1 MQNELWASQNRML
14 IIFHAITRKPT
25 NKPETLISKKRFY
38 KITVLAVAVILGT
51 WSFNKAVFT
60 NRYEVGQPIDSL
72 NHVVVFYNG
81 KVGNVN
87 GRNVTKDGYNL
98 GLKYQCV
105 EFVKRYYYQ
114 HLHHKMPDSY
124 GHAKD
129 FFNKSLQ
136 DGQKNKRRNLIQYS
150 NSSITKPK
158 TDDLLVFDATLYNPY
173 GHVAIISK
181 VKENSVEIIQQNPGP
196 LGSSRETF
204 QLTHQNNKWQIQ
216 DSHALGWLRKE

>member
-1 MQNELWASQNRML
+1 MGISKQDAHKFACNCPDSLEQ
-14 IIFHAITRKPT
+14 
-25 NKPETLISKKRFY
+25 KPEALTTKKKFY
-38 KITVLAVAVILGT
+38 TITVLVVTVILGT
-51 WSFNKAVFT
+51 WSFNKVVFNT
-60 NRYEVGQPIDSL
+60 RHEVGQAIDSL

-114 HLHHKMPDSY
+114 YLHHKMPDSY

-129 FFNKSLQ
+129 FFDKTLQ

-150 NSSITKPK
+150 NSSAAKPK
-158 TDDLLVFDATLYNPY
+158 TNDLLVFDSTLYNPY
-173 GHVAIISK
+173 GHVAIVSGVTEDSI
-181 VKENSVEIIQQNPGP
+181 EIIQQNPGP

-204 QLTHQNNKWQIQ
+204 QLSHQNNKWQIQ
-216 DSHALGWLRKE
+216 DSHILGWLRKQ